1 MKKSGISIVF
11 VIVCISVLVAAYGLG
26 VCIREIRFFHAKA
39 GATTGEKTEKPQT
52 SSSAKDVTQ
61 KTTSPDEDREPDARP
76 APDGPVPEDG
86 PSRPRMGGPGG
97 APGMPSREELENM
110 SEEERREVFA
120 QMRERF
126 GGRRRGGLGTQLSEE
141 DRTKMREE
149 FEALRERSEDMT
161 EEEKAEARAKIFEK
175 YGITPGVPRGRQG
188 GERGF
193 GSRRR
198 SRPDDGQ

>member
-1 MKKSGISIVF
+1 
-11 VIVCISVLVAAYGLG
+11 
-26 VCIREIRFFHAKA
+26 
-39 GATTGEKTEKPQT
+39 
-52 SSSAKDVTQ
+52 
-61 KTTSPDEDREPDARP
+61 
-76 APDGPVPEDG
+76 
-86 PSRPRMGGPGG
+86 
-97 APGMPSREELENM
+97 MPSREELENM
-110 SEEERREVFA
+110 SEEERREAFA

-126 GGRRRGGLGTQLSEE
+126 GGRRRGGVGTQLSEE

-161 EEEKAEARAKIFEK
+161 EEETAEARAKIFEK